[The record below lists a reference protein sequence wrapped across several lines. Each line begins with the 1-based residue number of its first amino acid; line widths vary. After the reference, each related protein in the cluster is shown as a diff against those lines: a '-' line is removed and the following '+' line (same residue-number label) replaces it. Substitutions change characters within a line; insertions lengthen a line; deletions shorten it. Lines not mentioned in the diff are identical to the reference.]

1 MVLQVLAVTVAMVAT
16 GTTRARISTRQL
28 ERRAVLVVTE
38 DQPAV
43 WVTVV
48 TVAMAVLVRRAATVQ
63 MV

>member
-16 GTTRARISTRQL
+16 GTTRALMSVRLL

-48 TVAMAVLVRRAATVQ
+48 TVAMAVLVRRAVTVL

>member
-16 GTTRARISTRQL
+16 GTTRALMSVRLL

-48 TVAMAVLVRRAATVQ
+48 TVAMVVVVRRAVTVL